1 MRSRLSA
8 SRQKKKESEYW
19 DLSRDISDIV
29 DIHTQSD
36 RCHDDTKGYVKMTA
50 QSVYNQLCMEKGYD
64 RLSFVVRTIN
74 SVLNRLDYTLKKVR
88 KSLPLKRIAETE
100 LIFENIAEHRKAS
113 SCGILQIS
121 VDVKDKVRV
130 GALSREGYSRCK
142 EAVESLDKDMYWETK
157 LVPLGILEIKSGIS
171 TVVVGNSQETSDFI
185 VDGLEKWFELRK
197 EAISEYHTIEI
208 YLDNGPAVN
217 SKRTQFINRIMEFA
231 CITGL
236 KIHLLYYPPYHSKYN
251 PVERVWAAVEQYWN
265 GTLLDSVQKTI
276 NTLKNVT
283 WKAQNLNVIVIDK
296 LYQTEVT
303 LTPKEMQKRELL
315 IIRKPTIEKWDVW
328 IKPSF
333 QMGGL
338 FFS

>member
-1 MRSRLSA
+1 MNLST
-8 SRQKKKESEYW
+8 
-19 DLSRDISDIV
+19 DISAIV
-29 DIHTQSD
+29 DINTQSD

-50 QSVYNQLCMEKGYD
+50 ERVHRHLCSEKGYKKVN
-64 RLSFVVRTIN
+64 FGVRTIN
-74 SVLNRLDYTLKKVR
+74 NVLNRLEYTLKKVR
-88 KSLPLKRIAETE
+88 KNLPLKRIAETDA
-100 LIFENIAEHRKAS
+100 IFENIAQHRKAS
-113 SCGILQIS
+113 SCGVLQIS

-130 GALSREGYSRCK
+130 GALSRKGYSRCL
-142 EAVESLDKDMYWETK
+142 EAVQSLDKDQHWEAK

-185 VDGLEKWFELRK
+185 VDSLEKWFELRK
-197 EAISEYHTIEI
+197 ETIAEYHTIEI

-231 CITGL
+231 CIIGI

-283 WKAQNLNVIVIDK
+283 WKAHKLNVIVIDK
-296 LYQTEVT
+296 KYDTKVT
-303 LTPKEMQKRELL
+303 LNSKEMHKREIL
-315 IIRKPTIEKWDVW
+315 INRKPTLEKWDVW

-333 QMGGL
+333 EMGGL